1 MIVSDHLP
9 LQSGIVK
16 TPVMS
21 RGFSLVICAVQI
33 TA

>member
-9 LQSGIVK
+9 LQSGIDK

-21 RGFSLVICAVQI
+21 RGFSLAMCAVQI
-33 TA
+33 SA